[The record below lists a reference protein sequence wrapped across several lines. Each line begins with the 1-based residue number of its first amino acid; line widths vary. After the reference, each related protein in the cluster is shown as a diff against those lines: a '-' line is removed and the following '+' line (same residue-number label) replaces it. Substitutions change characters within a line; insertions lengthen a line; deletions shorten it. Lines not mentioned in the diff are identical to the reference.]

1 MTVSIE
7 LRCQVFG
14 RVQDSKGVFHQD
26 MPCVLQRSLS
36 GHQVISRCLPNG
48 CHGRAGTLLSL
59 ESVGEVMDYWGHNA
73 GPITWRL
80 TEAQVKEVLGQRTDF
95 EPHEIAAL
103 DL

>member
-1 MTVSIE
+1 
-7 LRCQVFG
+7 
-14 RVQDSKGVFHQD
+14 
-26 MPCVLQRSLS
+26 
-36 GHQVISRCLPNG
+36 
-48 CHGRAGTLLSL
+48 
-59 ESVGEVMDYWGHNA
+59 MDYWGHNA

>member
-1 MTVSIE
+1 MI
-7 LRCQVFG
+7 G
-14 RVQDSKGVFHQD
+14 RQITKSHHIATADA
-26 MPCVLQRSLS
+26 CS
-36 GHQVISRCLPNG
+36 GC
-48 CHGRAGTLLSL
+48 AGTLLSL

>member
-1 MTVSIE
+1 MHLAERMEIRWLVDV
-7 LRCQVFG
+7 CAAG
-14 RVQDSKGVFHQD
+14 
-26 MPCVLQRSLS
+26 
-36 GHQVISRCLPNG
+36 
-48 CHGRAGTLLSL
+48 AGTLLSL
-59 ESVGEVMDYWGHNA
+59 ESVSEVMDYWGHNA